1 MNNKKV
7 INVLWQVILALVII
21 VSDRGVKNYILTNCD
36 VGEVFGQIPYIAD
49 FIFVRN
55 TGAAFS
61 VLSDSTE
68 LLGVISLVFVTG
80 IVIYKAVKRP
90 KGFMINLSLVL
101 LFSGALGNGI
111 DRLLYK
117 FVVDFI
123 SVKWFEF
130 PVFNIADIAIVAGAG
145 VMILYMLFF
154 DESSQRK

>member
-61 VLSDSTE
+61 MLSNSTA
-68 LLGVISLVFVTG
+68 LLGVISVVFVTG
-80 IVIYKAVKRP
+80 IVIYKAVKKP
-90 KGFMINLSLVL
+90 EGFLINLSIVL

>member
-7 INVLWQVILALVII
+7 INVLWQAVLTLAII
-21 VSDRGVKNYILTNCD
+21 VLDRCVKNYILANCD

-68 LLGVISLVFVTG
+68 LLGVISLVFVIG

>member
-61 VLSDSTE
+61 MLSNSTE

-90 KGFMINLSLVL
+90 KGVMINLSLVL

>member
-61 VLSDSTE
+61 MLSNSTE
-68 LLGVISLVFVTG
+68 LLGVISLVFVIG

>member
-7 INVLWQVILALVII
+7 INVLWQAVLTLAII
-21 VSDRGVKNYILTNCD
+21 VLDRCVKNYILANCD

-61 VLSDSTE
+61 MLSNSTE

>member
-61 VLSDSTE
+61 MLSNSTE
-68 LLGVISLVFVTG
+68 LLGVISLVFVIW

>member
-7 INVLWQVILALVII
+7 INVLWQAVLTLAII
-21 VSDRGVKNYILTNCD
+21 VLDRCVKNYILANCD

-61 VLSDSTE
+61 MLSNSTE
-68 LLGVISLVFVTG
+68 LLGVISLVFVIG